1 MYSLW
6 IRARPSSCGLWLT
19 LIAMASTGPHSRL
32 STSPIEQ
39 DVSRALADDVAVR
52 GRIDA
57 LVNNAGILGA
67 VLPLWET
74 DPGNFRRVI
83 EVNLIGAYLCSRAVL
98 KQMLGQPR
106 TPMRG
111 HVVNVASIQGKEG
124 MPRAGAYSASKAA
137 LIALTK
143 TAGKETAEMGI
154 TVNCVT
160 PAAAETSMAK
170 ELSAERRA
178 EILNRIPMGRFV
190 EVEEIAR
197 MIAFLC
203 RTTVSFSTGAAFDIS
218 GGVAPPA
225 RFGTLPVTPRR
236 PTSERLLKVDAEER
250 VCTRCAWARAP
261 PRRRARVFPRAAEP
275 RSISAKGTSC
285 PIPRPTRGGFR
296 VPPAN
301 HRAMTNGTPRYDASC
316 RNILHAAARERDGP
330 LETRTRQAAVPMA
343 ADASSPSAALRGSI
357 SPTRRIG

>member
-1 MYSLW
+1 MNVYDLNKKVVVITGGAGGIGRAVASLAIANGARVSLW
-6 IRARPSSCGLWLT
+6 DQSECELLRAVDDLNRGGVES
-19 LIAMASTGPHSRL
+19 ASFQVVDVTN
-32 STSPIEQ
+32 EQ
-39 DVSRALADDVAVR
+39 DVSRALADEVAVR
-52 GRIDA
+52 GRVDA
-57 LVNNAGILGA
+57 LVNSAGVLGE

-83 EVNLIGAYLCSRAVL
+83 EVNLVGTYLCLRAVL
-98 KQMLGQPR
+98 KQMLGQPK

-203 RTTVSFSTGAAFDIS
+203 SDDCSFSTGAVFDIS
-218 GGVAPPA
+218 GG
-225 RFGTLPVTPRR
+225 
-236 PTSERLLKVDAEER
+236 
-250 VCTRCAWARAP
+250 RA
-261 PRRRARVFPRAAEP
+261 
-275 RSISAKGTSC
+275 T
-285 PIPRPTRGGFR
+285 
-296 VPPAN
+296 
-301 HRAMTNGTPRYDASC
+301 Y
-316 RNILHAAARERDGP
+316 
-330 LETRTRQAAVPMA
+330 
-343 ADASSPSAALRGSI
+343 
-357 SPTRRIG
+357 